1 MLAYF
6 AVLLLI
12 GFFTSRKS
20 GAAGYFTGNHQ
31 SPWYAV
37 AFGLIGDSLSGVTYI
52 SVPGAVGTAKFSYL
66 QVVIGYVAGYW
77 AIALVLLPLYYR
89 MQLTSIYTYLGS
101 RYGSAAQRTGAFYF
115 ILSRLLGAAG
125 RLFLAAGV
133 MQLFLFEPLG
143 VPFPIS
149 VSIIILLM
157 LLYTLKGGIKTLVWT
172 DVFQSGFLLLGVVL
186 SLLVI
191 SSQLGLS
198 LSSIPAYVM
207 AHPYSEVFV
216 TDWKASSFWGKQI
229 VAGAFIAFTMTG
241 LDQNMMQ
248 KNLSC
253 RTLGDAQ
260 KNLFWFSGIV
270 LIVNILFLSLG
281 VLLYGYLEHKGLSI
295 PVNSITGKPM
305 TDQLFPELAF
315 NHLGAL
321 AALVFITGLTAATFN
336 SADSVL
342 TTLTTSFYIDFL
354 HKSPEDESSGSK
366 RLRQL
371 IHISFGI
378 ALLAVILIF
387 QMLNDRAVID
397 TILILAGYTYGPLLG
412 LFLYGLMFKARPKG
426 YLIVIV
432 SLLSPVLSWIF
443 NLNAA
448 EWLGGYKPGYELLL
462 INALITMTG
471 LGISAL
477 IFSDEE
483 AS

>member
-1 MLAYF
+1 
-6 AVLLLI
+6 
-12 GFFTSRKS
+12 
-20 GAAGYFTGNHQ
+20 
-31 SPWYAV
+31 
-37 AFGLIGDSLSGVTYI
+37 
-52 SVPGAVGTAKFSYL
+52 
-66 QVVIGYVAGYW
+66 
-77 AIALVLLPLYYR
+77 
-89 MQLTSIYTYLGS
+89 
-101 RYGSAAQRTGAFYF
+101 
-115 ILSRLLGAAG
+115 
-125 RLFLAAGV
+125 
-133 MQLFLFEPLG
+133 
-143 VPFPIS
+143 
-149 VSIIILLM
+149 
-157 LLYTLKGGIKTLVWT
+157 
-172 DVFQSGFLLLGVVL
+172 
-186 SLLVI
+186 
-191 SSQLGLS
+191 
-198 LSSIPAYVM
+198 
-207 AHPYSEVFV
+207 
-216 TDWKASSFWGKQI
+216 
-229 VAGAFIAFTMTG
+229 
-241 LDQNMMQ
+241 
-248 KNLSC
+248 
-253 RTLGDAQ
+253 
-260 KNLFWFSGIV
+260 
-270 LIVNILFLSLG
+270 
-281 VLLYGYLEHKGLSI
+281 
-295 PVNSITGKPM
+295 
-305 TDQLFPELAF
+305 LFPELAF

-387 QMLNDRAVID
+387 QMLNDRAVIE